1 MPTTPDG
8 FNPRLDRLKA
18 ELVAQGERVQRL
30 LETAF
35 GSTFARDTAVAE
47 KIQAMD
53 DEVDRVDVELEK
65 ASVALLSDATDEGAR
80 LDAAQLRA
88 VLTIVKINNELERIA
103 DGGVNIAEQAGELA
117 RFGAAVRGAA
127 TGGSDIPE
135 TFQVMANSVVGILR
149 DVNRAYQ
156 RSDAALAKVVL
167 QSEDA
172 VEAFKAAILQDA
184 ERQIAAGAM
193 PVDFAFALHEIAN
206 ECCRMADHC
215 TNIAEQVIYSLSGAI
230 VRHTDAGWVEV
241 RQ

>member
-1 MPTTPDG
+1 
-8 FNPRLDRLKA
+8 
-18 ELVAQGERVQRL
+18 
-30 LETAF
+30 
-35 GSTFARDTAVAE
+35 
-47 KIQAMD
+47 
-53 DEVDRVDVELEK
+53 
-65 ASVALLSDATDEGAR
+65 
-80 LDAAQLRA
+80 
-88 VLTIVKINNELERIA
+88 
-103 DGGVNIAEQAGELA
+103 
-117 RFGAAVRGAA
+117 
-127 TGGSDIPE
+127 
-135 TFQVMANSVVGILR
+135 
-149 DVNRAYQ
+149 
-156 RSDAALAKVVL
+156 VVL

>member
-1 MPTTPDG
+1 MPSQG
-8 FNPRLDRLKA
+8 FNQRLDTLKG

-30 LETAF
+30 MEAAF
-35 GSTFARDTAVAE
+35 SSTFSRDAAVSS

-65 ASVALLSDATDEGAR
+65 ASVSLLTDATKEGSA
-80 LDAAQLRA
+80 LEPSQLRA

-103 DGGVNIAEQAGELA
+103 DGGVNIAEQAAALA
-117 RFGAAVRGAA
+117 KLGGRKGAGA
-127 TGGSDIPE
+127 GGDIPE

-156 RSDAALAKVVL
+156 RSDGALAKVVL

-184 ERQIAAGAM
+184 ERQIAGGAM

-241 RQ
+241 KQ

>member
-1 MPTTPDG
+1 MPSPG
-8 FNPRLDRLKA
+8 FNQRLDTLKA

-30 LETAF
+30 LEAAF
-35 GSTFARDTAVAE
+35 SSTFARDAQLTAR
-47 KIQAMD
+47 IQSMD

-65 ASVALLSDATDEGAR
+65 ACVALLTDATKEGSA
-80 LDAAQLRA
+80 LEPSQLRA

-103 DGGVNIAEQAGELA
+103 DGGVNIAEQAGALA
-117 RFGAAVRGAA
+117 RLATRGSGGA
-127 TGGSDIPE
+127 GGDIPE

-156 RSDAALAKVVL
+156 RSDGALAKVVL

-241 RQ
+241 KQ